1 MKRSEL
7 FFAAILV
14 PIDLAALMLAG
25 ASAYF
30 LRMSQFIQER
40 RPAVF
45 VVDLPLQEYMQ
56 LTAVVAA
63 VIVAIFAVNGLYA
76 IRVTR
81 RLYDEVMKI
90 FAGISIGVMGVIVAI
105 FLSAELFQSRFILL
119 AAYVLAII
127 MVSVGRWGVREIQL
141 WLLKQGFGI
150 YRVALV
156 GNGRFA
162 GFLAEKFKRKSS
174 LGYRVVAMLEKPDR
188 PSLEEIYRQQGIDEV
203 IKTDPT
209 LPESDNLML
218 LEFCDQYKIDYKYIP
233 DLYETYA
240 SHIRFRQIEGVP
252 MMELM
257 RTPLDGWG
265 RVAKRVMD
273 VAGAVVGLIVLSPVL
288 LVTALLIKLDSAGSV
303 FYRQTRVGRNQ
314 KAFVIFK
321 FRTMWSRFCTGQRYG
336 GEKADELEEHLRAG
350 HNERSGPL
358 FKMKND
364 PRITKVG
371 RVLRKTRIDELPQL
385 FNVLKGEM
393 SLIGPRPHLP
403 KEIARYEKRHN
414 KLFTIKPGMT
424 GMAQV
429 HGNAGLPFEQEA
441 KLDIGYIEDWS
452 LKLDLLLLIKTI
464 KILFTDRNAV

>member
-14 PIDLAALMLAG
+14 PIDFAAIMLAG
-25 ASAYF
+25 ALAYL
-30 LRMSQFIQER
+30 LRMSEFIQEV
-40 RPAVF
+40 RPAIF
-45 VVDLPLQEYMQ
+45 IVDLPIQEYMQ
-56 LTAVVAA
+56 LTAMVAA
-63 VIVAIFAVNGLYA
+63 VIVVIFALHGLYA

-81 RLYDEVMKI
+81 RLYDELMKI
-90 FAGISIGVMGVIVAI
+90 FSGISIGVMGVIGAI

-119 AAYVLAII
+119 AAYVLAIV
-127 MVSVGRWGVREIQL
+127 MVSAGRWGVREIQL
-141 WLLKQGFGI
+141 WLLTHGFGV

-162 GFLAEKFKRKSS
+162 GYLADKFEKKSA
-174 LGYRVVAMLEKPDR
+174 LGYRVVAMIEKPNR
-188 PSLEEIYRQQGIDEV
+188 ECLEAIYKEKGIDDV

-209 LPESDNLML
+209 LPESDDLML

-252 MMELM
+252 LMELM

-265 RVAKRVMD
+265 RVAKRAMD
-273 VAGAVVGLIVLSPVL
+273 IIGAIVGLIILSPVL
-288 LVTALLIKLDSAGSV
+288 LVTALLIKLESAGLV
-303 FYRQTRVGRNQ
+303 FYRQNRVGRNQ
-314 KAFVIFK
+314 KEFEIFK
-321 FRTMWSRFCTGQRYG
+321 FRTMWSKYCTGHRYG
-336 GEKADELEEHLRAG
+336 GEQADQYEAVLRAG

-385 FNVLKGEM
+385 INVLKGEM
-393 SLIGPRPHLP
+393 SLVGPRPHLP
-403 KEIARYEKRHN
+403 KEIASYEKRHN

-429 HGNAGLPFEQEA
+429 NGNAGLPFEQEA

-452 LKLDLLLLIKTI
+452 LKLDLLLLLKTV